1 MRAFGLL
8 GLVITLA
15 IGMYFYSTQVKTLA
29 PATAAA
35 GGTPQDITTIAG
47 VKNDLISI
55 ANAERG
61 YMATQGKYASLD
73 ELISGNYITIR
84 SERPPYTYNIEAS
97 GTTFRAT
104 ATRTTKGYP
113 TQLWIGDDMQ
123 VQSSN

>member
-29 PATAAA
+29 PGTAAA
-35 GGTPQDITTIAG
+35 GGTPQDITTITG

-84 SERPPYTYNIEAS
+84 NERPPYTYSIEAS

-113 TQLWIGDDMQ
+113 TQLSIGDDMQ